1 MEKTANQRWK
11 ESGSTLTFKEWI
23 ERENQKKGS
32 SENFLS
38 FDSIDVKPDISN
50 TINVFE
56 DDNYPIKTKTDK
68 GKFLGLDTTTL
79 IVSTILIVGS
89 ISYYL
94 IKRKKK

>member
-1 MEKTANQRWK
+1 MEKTANQRWR
-11 ESGSTLTFKEWI
+11 ESGSTLTFKQWI

-38 FDSIDVKPDISN
+38 FDSTLDVKPD
-50 TINVFE
+50 NVFE
-56 DDNYPIKTKTDK
+56 EDNYPIKTKTDK

-94 IKRKKK
+94 IKRKKN